1 MKNDIAA
8 LINKLSQ
15 REMEEMLQK
24 YASEDKNLREEIFS
38 NPSFKDPS
46 FNDLALSEWK
56 RRISDAID
64 EDLEGDVDEYYAS
77 KTVNWGATISV
88 LADAVK
94 DLLKRGQAKDAT
106 ALIDET
112 EDKTIEASSV
122 EYEEGEYCEIYVE
135 YDYATDDF
143 DKLRFLARSEDKEAR
158 EAFFEDCRKAAADG
172 DLKDVW
178 LANYTSPEERSIQLQ
193 TILSGIKKFKSK
205 SKPIPYG
212 FLKTAFEMLANLDKR
227 QELRE
232 FFEKNSTDRD
242 LRDRMVKWCLE
253 HKEDDYAQEI
263 LLEDVRNG
271 GSIQSSDELI
281 KILRRNNETALL
293 KEELLRRIQANLKPE
308 FVFFSE
314 LRELLPSS
322 EWKSV
327 VGSFLSHTD
336 ADPGLR
342 MKLCGELGDEN
353 RLKEIISNQ
362 VKNYIKNFSD
372 KYSSANIAAQLA
384 LAEEFLKKTDPYYA
398 KNLGKQ
404 MVKDILRNP
413 WKRSGYDTLRQV
425 VRVFLDEAEA
435 KDFLEELIRTYPSRH
450 AMRQEFQGKGSGGM
464 GRY

>member
-1 MKNDIAA
+1 MKHDIAG

-24 YASEDKNLREEIFS
+24 YASEDKNLREEILS

-77 KTVNWGATISV
+77 KTVNWDTTISV
-88 LADAVK
+88 LTDAVK
-94 DLLKRGQAKDAT
+94 DLLKRGQAKDAA

-112 EDKTIEASSV
+112 EEKTLEASSV

-135 YDYATDDF
+135 YDYPTDDF
-143 DKLRFLARSEDKEAR
+143 DKLRYLARSEDKKAR
-158 EAFFEDCRKAAADG
+158 EEFFEDCRKAAADG

-205 SKPIPYG
+205 RKPIPYG
-212 FLKTAFEMLANLDKR
+212 FLKTAFELLVNLDKR

-253 HKEDDYAQEI
+253 HKEDDYAQKI

-384 LAEEFLKKTDPYYA
+384 LAEELLKKTDPYYA

-425 VRVFLDEAEA
+425 VRGFLDEAEA
-435 KDFLEELIRTYPSRH
+435 KDFLEDLIRTYPSRH
-450 AMRQEFQGKGSGGM
+450 AMRQELRGKGFGGM

>member
-1 MKNDIAA
+1 MDKDFDA
-8 LINKLSQ
+8 LIKNLSKDK
-15 REMEEMLQK
+15 MEELLKK
-24 YASEDKNLREEIFS
+24 YAGKDEKLREEILS

-46 FNDLALSEWK
+46 FNDLALNEWK
-56 RRISDAID
+56 RRIADAID

-77 KTVNWGATISV
+77 KTVNWDTTISV
-88 LADAVK
+88 LTDAVK

-112 EDKTIEASSV
+112 EEKTLEASSV
-122 EYEEGEYCEIYVE
+122 EYEEGECCEIYVE
-135 YDYATDDF
+135 YDYPTDDF
-143 DKLRFLARSEDKEAR
+143 DKLRYLARSEDKEAR
-158 EAFFEDCRKAAADG
+158 GEFFEDCRKAAADG

-205 SKPIPYG
+205 RKPIPYG
-212 FLKTAFEMLANLDKR
+212 FLKTAFELLVNLDKR

-253 HKEDDYAQEI
+253 HKEDDYAQKI

-314 LRELLPSS
+314 LRGQLP
-322 EWKSV
+322 ENDWRSV
-327 VGSFLSHTD
+327 VGSFLSYTD
-336 ADPGLR
+336 ADPSLR
-342 MKLCGELGDEN
+342 MRLCGELGDEN
-353 RLKEIISNQ
+353 KLKEIIFNQ
-362 VKNYIKNFSD
+362 VKNYVKNFSD
-372 KYSSANIAAQLA
+372 KYSSENIAAQLA
-384 LAEEFLKKTDPYYA
+384 LAEELLKKTDPYYA

-425 VRVFLDEAEA
+425 VRGFLDEAEA

-450 AMRQEFQGKGSGGM
+450 AMRQELRGKGFGGM

>member
-1 MKNDIAA
+1 MKHDIAA

-15 REMEEMLQK
+15 RKMEEILQK
-24 YASEDKNLREEIFS
+24 YASEDKNLREEILS

-56 RRISDAID
+56 RRIADAID

-77 KTVNWGATISV
+77 KTVNWDKTISV

-112 EDKTIEASSV
+112 EDKTIEASAV

-143 DKLRFLARSEDKEAR
+143 DKLRYLARSEDKEAR
-158 EAFFEDCRKAAADG
+158 EAFFEDCRKAASDG

-205 SKPIPYG
+205 RKPIPYG

-253 HKEDDYAQEI
+253 HKEDDYAQKI

-271 GSIQSSDELI
+271 GSIQSSNELI

-353 RLKEIISNQ
+353 KLKEIIFNQ
-362 VKNYIKNFSD
+362 VKNYVKNFSD

-384 LAEEFLKKTDPYYA
+384 LAEELLKKTDPYYA

-425 VRVFLDEAEA
+425 VRGFLDEAEA

-450 AMRQEFQGKGSGGM
+450 AMRQELRGKGFGGM

>member
-1 MKNDIAA
+1 MKHDIAG

-24 YASEDKNLREEIFS
+24 YASEDKNLREEILS

-77 KTVNWGATISV
+77 KTVNWDTTISV
-88 LADAVK
+88 LTDAVK

-112 EDKTIEASSV
+112 EEKTLDASSV

-135 YDYATDDF
+135 YDYPTDDF
-143 DKLRFLARSEDKEAR
+143 DKLRYLARSEDKEAR
-158 EAFFEDCRKAAADG
+158 EEFFEDCRKAAADG

-205 SKPIPYG
+205 RKPIPYG
-212 FLKTAFEMLANLDKR
+212 FLKTAFELLVNLDKR

-253 HKEDDYAQEI
+253 HKEDDYAQKI

-293 KEELLRRIQANLKPE
+293 KEELVRRIQANLKPE

-336 ADPGLR
+336 ADPGLS

-384 LAEEFLKKTDPYYA
+384 LAEELLKKTDPYYA

-425 VRVFLDEAEA
+425 VRGFLDEAEA

-450 AMRQEFQGKGSGGM
+450 AMRQELRGKGFGGM